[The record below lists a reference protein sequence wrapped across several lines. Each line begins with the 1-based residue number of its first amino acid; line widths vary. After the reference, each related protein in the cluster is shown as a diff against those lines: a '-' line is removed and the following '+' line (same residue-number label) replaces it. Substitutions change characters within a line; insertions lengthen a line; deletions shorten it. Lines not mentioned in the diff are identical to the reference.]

1 MYQSRKSRTV
11 NPKTKSALHLGC
23 LPKRFSS
30 ERCIALLDDCSPDQF
45 SKFELLGLSLS
56 ATHQWQAIVGA
67 RHLEGIR
74 MHQSR
79 KSRTVNP
86 KTKSALHLA
95 NPGMLNLEAKK
106 RRVQCTKNI
115 NFLP

>member
-1 MYQSRKSRTV
+1 MFTQVFQSREVQRT
-11 NPKTKSALHLGC
+11 G
-23 LPKRFSS
+23 
-30 ERCIALLDDCSPDQF
+30 
-45 SKFELLGLSLS
+45 
-56 ATHQWQAIVGA
+56 WQVIVGA

-74 MHQSR
+74 MYQSR